1 MHLLLM
7 THLSLTNLPWILQDN
22 RINDFVYLLKLA
34 GVTCQHFI
42 SIDQSLPVLG
52 GLLKEMAQEASNC
65 ISASVIL
72 LLDECYPFV
81 ARDGHAIEKFG
92 GSTFDLLLH
101 CLASPQSSVTSLRTL
116 GGKLSLHCPCKH
128 INTFVCVTYLFP
140 FWYVACAYALETFG
154 VYIFLKSVGSHIQH
168 WGRIVF
174 TLMNSIELSVRSMAV
189 DFLVS
194 LLCGVYEDFGSI
206 DSLSLC
212 FLSIL
217 PEVIARE
224 IALFSI
230 SGLIKSME
238 HIECSLWPLRR
249 SLADVEETNPDDDDR
264 VNPQLLTSL
273 TTFCRTA
280 QASIDG
286 VLVEI
291 RLRGSPSIDLDKIA
305 KSQRKVTISG
315 VAPQF
320 ESQRGTAIFDA
331 DEESV
336 LEASSFFMHE
346 TSLSQKIRWLFTLR
360 DLHAAKRQ
368 WTEAAEVMI
377 ICAHYLVKSMDH
389 LTSIIKP
396 YRFDLW
402 TDNRRSPWLSSIGV
416 SNEQHNFGNM
426 TVMKFAN
433 AFLEPIAIRDKE
445 SLRSALTSVVNSAA
459 TAYTEEDGPENL
471 ACSQLK
477 ELLIMVNT
485 AADHDSKRQE
495 YLRCVRT
502 TICSELGKFTEL
514 DDNKFLAI
522 NTSKGAQVYI
532 LVILQGRK
540 PCRFQES
547 TTIPTFFEWNIP
559 SICRVSKPVLE
570 AAARLKLNSPA
581 ESWEDCIC
589 QAFTI
594 QLIESFRNDGTE
606 SVVVLKARRFTDAIT
621 DDGTT
626 YISAMVA
633 QKIGSIKSRK
643 YFVRHSNEC
652 ITEYTVAHKF
662 PHSLSRQRS
671 LVTSEIYMA

>member
-1 MHLLLM
+1 
-7 THLSLTNLPWILQDN
+7 
-22 RINDFVYLLKLA
+22 
-34 GVTCQHFI
+34 
-42 SIDQSLPVLG
+42 
-52 GLLKEMAQEASNC
+52 
-65 ISASVIL
+65 
-72 LLDECYPFV
+72 
-81 ARDGHAIEKFG
+81 
-92 GSTFDLLLH
+92 
-101 CLASPQSSVTSLRTL
+101 
-116 GGKLSLHCPCKH
+116 
-128 INTFVCVTYLFP
+128 
-140 FWYVACAYALETFG
+140 
-154 VYIFLKSVGSHIQH
+154 
-168 WGRIVF
+168 
-174 TLMNSIELSVRSMAV
+174 MNSIELSVRSMAV

-212 FLSIL
+212 FLSII

-224 IALFSI
+224 IGLFSI

-238 HIECSLWPLRR
+238 HVEFSLWPLRR

-280 QASIDG
+280 QAIIDG

-291 RLRGSPSIDLDKIA
+291 RLRGSPSIDLDEIA
-305 KSQRKVTISG
+305 RAQRKATTRV
-315 VAPQF
+315 PQF
-320 ESQRGTAIFDA
+320 ESQRGKAIFDA

-377 ICAHYLVKSMDH
+377 VCAQHLVKSMDH
-389 LTSIIKP
+389 LPSIIEP
-396 YRFDLW
+396 SRFDLW
-402 TDNRRSPWLSSIGV
+402 TDDRRSPWHSSIGG

-426 TVMKFAN
+426 SVMKFAN
-433 AFLEPIAIRDKE
+433 AFLKPNIAIRDEE
-445 SLRSALTSVVNSAA
+445 SLCSALTSVINSATA
-459 TAYTEEDGPENL
+459 AYTKEDGPENL
-471 ACSQLK
+471 ACLHLK
-477 ELLIMVNT
+477 ELLKMVNT
-485 AADHDSKRQE
+485 AVDHDSKRQE
-495 YLRCVRT
+495 YFRHVRA
-502 TICSELGKFTEL
+502 TICSELGKFTEH
-514 DDNKFLAI
+514 DDNKLSAM

-570 AAARLKLNSPA
+570 SAARLKLNRPT

-589 QAFTI
+589 QTFTMP
-594 QLIESFRNDGTE
+594 LIESFRNDGTE
-606 SVVVLKARRFTDAIT
+606 SVVLLNAKRLTDVTT
-621 DDGTT
+621 DDTTT
-626 YISAMVA
+626 YVSAMVA
-633 QKIGSIKSRK
+633 QKIGSVKSRK

-662 PHSLSRQRS
+662 PHCLSRQRS

>member
-1 MHLLLM
+1 M
-7 THLSLTNLPWILQDN
+7 PWISSQEN

-52 GLLKEMAQEASNC
+52 GLSKEMAQEASNC

-72 LLDECYPFV
+72 LLDESYPFV
-81 ARDGHAIEKFG
+81 ARDGHEVVEKFG
-92 GSTFDLLLH
+92 GSIFDLLLH

-116 GGKLSLHCPCKH
+116 GGKLSLPACLSFRSCDLSLPVMIC
-128 INTFVCVTYLFP
+128 LG
-140 FWYVACAYALETFG
+140 CAYALEKFG

-212 FLSIL
+212 FLSII

-224 IALFSI
+224 IGLFSI

-238 HIECSLWPLRR
+238 HVEFSLWPLRR

-280 QASIDG
+280 QAIIDG

-291 RLRGSPSIDLDKIA
+291 RLRGSPSIDLDEITRA
-305 KSQRKVTISG
+305 QRKATAPR
-315 VAPQF
+315 APQF
-320 ESQRGTAIFDA
+320 ESQRGKAIFDA

-377 ICAHYLVKSMDH
+377 VCAQHLVKSMDH
-389 LTSIIKP
+389 LPSIIEP
-396 YRFDLW
+396 SRFDLW
-402 TDNRRSPWLSSIGV
+402 TDDRRSPWHSSIGG

-426 TVMKFAN
+426 SVMKFAN
-433 AFLEPIAIRDKE
+433 AFLKPNIAIRDE
-445 SLRSALTSVVNSAA
+445 VSLCSALTSVVKSLTA
-459 TAYTEEDGPENL
+459 AYTEEDGPENL
-471 ACSQLK
+471 ACLHLK
-477 ELLIMVNT
+477 ELLKMVNT
-485 AADHDSKRQE
+485 AVDHDSKRQE
-495 YLRCVRT
+495 YFRHVRA
-502 TICSELGKFTEL
+502 TICSELGKFTEH
-514 DDNKFLAI
+514 DDNKLSAM

-570 AAARLKLNSPA
+570 SAARLKLNRPT

-589 QAFTI
+589 QTFTMP
-594 QLIESFRNDGTE
+594 LIESFRNDGTE
-606 SVVVLKARRFTDAIT
+606 TVVLLNARRLTDVTT
-621 DDGTT
+621 DDTTT
-626 YISAMVA
+626 YVSAMVA
-633 QKIGSIKSRK
+633 QKIGSVKSRK

-662 PHSLSRQRS
+662 PHCLSRQRS

>member
-1 MHLLLM
+1 MSHD
-7 THLSLTNLPWILQDN
+7 LSL
-22 RINDFVYLLKLA
+22 
-34 GVTCQHFI
+34 
-42 SIDQSLPVLG
+42 SVL
-52 GLLKEMAQEASNC
+52 
-65 ISASVIL
+65 V
-72 LLDECYPFV
+72 
-81 ARDGHAIEKFG
+81 
-92 GSTFDLLLH
+92 
-101 CLASPQSSVTSLRTL
+101 CL
-116 GGKLSLHCPCKH
+116 G
-128 INTFVCVTYLFP
+128 
-140 FWYVACAYALETFG
+140 CAYALEKFG
-154 VYIFLKSVGSHIQH
+154 AYIFLKSVGSHLQH
-168 WGRIVF
+168 WGRIIF
-174 TLMNSIELSVRSMAV
+174 TLMNSIELSVRSMSV

-194 LLCGVYEDFGSI
+194 LLCGMYEDFGSI

-212 FLSIL
+212 FLSII

-238 HIECSLWPLRR
+238 HVEISLWPLRR

-280 QASIDG
+280 QAIIDG

-291 RLRGSPSIDLDKIA
+291 RLRGSPSIDLDEIA
-305 KSQRKVTISG
+305 RAQHKATFVFSNPIGSILL
-315 VAPQF
+315 QF
-320 ESQRGTAIFDA
+320 ESQRGKVIFDA

-389 LTSIIKP
+389 LPSIIEP
-396 YRFDLW
+396 CRFNLW
-402 TDNRRSPWLSSIGV
+402 TDDRRSPWLSSIGA

-426 TVMKFAN
+426 LVMKFAN
-433 AFLEPIAIRDKE
+433 AFLKPNIAIRDEE
-445 SLRSALTSVVNSAA
+445 SLCSILTSVVKSA
-459 TAYTEEDGPENL
+459 TAAYTKEDGPENL
-471 ACSQLK
+471 ACLHLK
-477 ELLIMVNT
+477 ELLMMVNT
-485 AADHDSKRQE
+485 E
-495 YLRCVRT
+495 YLRHVRA
-502 TICSELGKFTEL
+502 TICSELEKFTGH
-514 DDNKFLAI
+514 DDNKFSAV
-522 NTSKGAQVYI
+522 NTSTGAQVYI
-532 LVILQGRK
+532 LVILQGHK

-570 AAARLKLNSPA
+570 AAARLKLKSPT

-589 QAFTI
+589 QTFTMP
-594 QLIESFRNDGTE
+594 LIESFRNDQTE
-606 SVVVLKARRFTDAIT
+606 SAVVLKAKRLTDVTA
-621 DDGTT
+621 DDTTT
-626 YISAMVA
+626 YVSAMVA
-633 QKIGSIKSRK
+633 QKIGSVKSRK